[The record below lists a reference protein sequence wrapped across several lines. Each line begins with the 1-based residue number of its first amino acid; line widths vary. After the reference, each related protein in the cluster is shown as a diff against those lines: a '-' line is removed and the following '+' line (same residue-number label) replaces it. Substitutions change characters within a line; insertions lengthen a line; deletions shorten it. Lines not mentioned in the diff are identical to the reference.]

1 MRFSFC
7 LSLFIW
13 LISTFELNAQFAQID
28 VQSYKIDL
36 TVNDVN
42 DTISVRET
50 IVFDFID
57 PSQSVSFNL
66 ASVEKSGRGMRIQ
79 KVIQGKKEL
88 KFSHQNGVLK
98 VIDFPVNATKNQ
110 EIEVYFKGV
119 PIDGLVIGKN
129 KFGSRTFFGDNW
141 PNRAQNWFAC
151 NDHPSDKAT
160 VEYVVTAPS
169 SYEVVANGQL
179 ISKKIIKKSVVYHY
193 QSKVVLP
200 TKVMVVGI
208 ANLSEKQSGTVE
220 GIPIFSA
227 VYPENEQAAFKDFE
241 IAPTILKFF
250 IDYIAPYE
258 FEKLTNVQST
268 TRFGGMENAG
278 CIFYDEHSIGGSRS
292 PENLIAH
299 EIVHQWF
306 GNSASEKDWP
316 HLWLSEGF
324 ATYLTNI
331 YIQKTKGELAF
342 DTQLIKDRNKVIAFA
357 KEYKHPVVDQSY
369 TNLMDLLNANS
380 YQKGAWVLHMLRTE
394 IGDSLFQLSIQTY
407 YNKFRLSNAD
417 TKDFQQVVESVSKLD
432 LDWFFKQWLYQAEI
446 PTLKISDEITEKT
459 LKLKI
464 SQKGYMFRFPLIVEI
479 KLQNGETILEKIQI
493 TEKETL
499 FTKEYTSEIGSFRI
513 DPTIDLLFQQ

>member
-1 MRFSFC
+1 MRQLILFYFLSVSLQIFSQ
-7 LSLFIW
+7 LS
-13 LISTFELNAQFAQID
+13 QID

-36 TVNDVN
+36 TVNDLN
-42 DTISVRET
+42 DTILVREK
-50 IVFDFID
+50 IVFDYNDFTK
-57 PSQSVSFNL
+57 SVSFNL
-66 ASVEKSGRGMRIQ
+66 TSIDKSGKGMRIQ
-79 KVIQGKKEL
+79 KVLQGKNEL
-88 KFSHQNGVLK
+88 DFSHLK
-98 VIDFPVNATKNQ
+98 NILTLKDFRVNTNKNI
-110 EIEVYFKGV
+110 EIEVQFKGV

-160 VEYVVTAPS
+160 VEFVVTAPS
-169 SYEVVANGQL
+169 KYEVVANGQL
-179 ISKKIIKKSVVYHY
+179 ISKKINKKTVVYHY

-208 ANLSEKQSGTVE
+208 ANLSEKQSGTVD
-220 GIPIFSA
+220 GIPVFSA
-227 VYPENEQAAFKDFE
+227 VYPENEKAAFKDFE
-241 IAPTILKFF
+241 IAPSILKFF

-278 CIFYDEHSIGGSRS
+278 CIFYDEHSIGGLRS

-306 GNSASEKDWP
+306 GNSASEKDWS

-331 YIQKTKGELAF
+331 YIQKTKGEKLF
-342 DTQLIKDRNKVIAFA
+342 QSQMEKDRSKVIAFS
-357 KEYKHPVVDQSY
+357 KRYNHSVVDTNY
-369 TNLMDLLNANS
+369 TDVMDLLNANS
-380 YQKGAWVLHMLRTE
+380 YQKGSWVLHMLRNE

-407 YNKFRLSNAD
+407 YKKFRLSNAD
-417 TKDFQQVVESVSKLD
+417 TKDFQQVVESISKLD

-446 PTLKISDEITEKT
+446 PTLKFSDEIAGKT
-459 LKLKI
+459 IKLKI
-464 SQKGYMFRFPLIVEI
+464 NQKGYVFRFHLIVEI

-499 FTKEYTSEIGSFRI
+499 FIKEYASEIRSFRI
-513 DPTIDLLFQQ
+513 DPTVDLLFQQY

>member
-1 MRFSFC
+1 MYKTLLGSFLIVSFQIFS
-7 LSLFIW
+7 
-13 LISTFELNAQFAQID
+13 QFSQID
-28 VQSYKIDL
+28 VESYKIDL
-36 TVNDVN
+36 TVNDKN
-42 DTISVRET
+42 DTIRVKEK
-50 IVFDFID
+50 IVFDYTDLSKSI
-57 PSQSVSFNL
+57 SFNL
-66 ASVEKSGRGMRIQ
+66 ASVNSSGKGMQ
-79 KVIQGKKEL
+79 VLKVIQGKTELDFKHKENL
-88 KFSHQNGVLK
+88 LILNNFR
-98 VIDFPVNATKNQ
+98 PVNSNNI
-110 EIEVYFKGV
+110 EIEIHFKGV

-160 VEYVVTAPS
+160 VEYVVTAPAK
-169 SYEVVANGQL
+169 YKVVANGQL
-179 ISKKIIKKSVVYHY
+179 ISKKINKKTVVYHY
-193 QSKVVLP
+193 KSGIVLP

-208 ANLSEKQSGTVE
+208 ANLSEKQSGTVA
-220 GIPIFSA
+220 GIPVFSA

-278 CIFYDEHSIGGSRS
+278 CIFYDENSIGGTRS
-292 PENLIAH
+292 SENLIAH

-357 KEYKHPVVDQSY
+357 KEYKHPVVDESY

-380 YQKGAWVLHMLRTE
+380 YQKGAWVLNMLRTE

-407 YNKFRLSNAD
+407 YKKFRLSNAD
-417 TKDFQQVVESVSKLD
+417 TKDFQEVVESVSKLD
-432 LDWFFKQWLYQAEI
+432 LDWFFKEWLYQAEI
-446 PTLKISDEITEKT
+446 PTLKISDEIAGKYF
-459 LKLKI
+459 KLKI
-464 SQKGYMFRFPLIVEI
+464 DQKGYVFRFPLIVEI
-479 KLQNGETILEKIQI
+479 KFQNGETILEKIQI
-493 TEKETL
+493 KDKETI
-499 FTKEYTSEIGSFRI
+499 FTKEYASEIGSFRI
-513 DPTIDLLFQQ
+513 DPMVDLLFQQY

>member
-1 MRFSFC
+1 MNKVILGSFLIVSFQIFS
-7 LSLFIW
+7 
-13 LISTFELNAQFAQID
+13 QFSQID

-36 TVNDVN
+36 TVNDKN
-42 DTISVRET
+42 DTIRVKEQ
-50 IVFDFID
+50 IVFDYTDLSKSI
-57 PSQSVSFNL
+57 SFNL
-66 ASVEKSGRGMRIQ
+66 ISVNSTGKGMQ
-79 KVIQGKKEL
+79 
-88 KFSHQNGVLK
+88 VLK
-98 VIDFPVNATKNQ
+98 VLQGKNELDFKHKENVLILNNFSPSSTKKI
-110 EIEVYFKGV
+110 EIEIHFKGV

-129 KFGSRTFFGDNW
+129 KFGGRTFFGDNW
-141 PNRAQNWFAC
+141 PNRAQHWFAC
-151 NDHPSDKAT
+151 NDHPSDKAL
-160 VEYVVTAPS
+160 VEYIVNAPLK
-169 SYEVVANGQL
+169 YEVVANGQL
-179 ISKKIIKKSVVYHY
+179 ISKKMNKKSVVYHY

-208 ANLSEKQSGTVE
+208 ANLSEKQSGTVD
-220 GIPIFSA
+220 GIPVFSA

-241 IAPTILKFF
+241 IAPSILKFF

-278 CIFYDEHSIGGSRS
+278 CIFYDEHSIGGTRN

-299 EIVHQWF
+299 EIAHQWF

-357 KEYKHPVVDQSY
+357 KEYKHPVVDESY

-394 IGDSLFQLSIQTY
+394 IGDSLFQQSIRTY
-407 YNKFRLSNAD
+407 YQKYRLSNAD
-417 TKDFQQVVESVSKLD
+417 SKDFQQVVESVSKLD

-446 PTLKISDEITEKT
+446 PTLKVSDEIEGKN
-459 LKLKI
+459 LKI
-464 SQKGYMFRFPLIVEI
+464 DIIQKDYVFRFPLVLEV
-479 KLQNGETILEKIQI
+479 KLQNGKTVFEKIQI
-493 TEKETL
+493 IEKETL
-499 FTKEYTSEIGSFRI
+499 FTKKYESEIGSFRI
-513 DPTIDLLFQQ
+513 DPNFDLLYQE

>member
-1 MRFSFC
+1 MYKILIGSFLIVSFQIFS
-7 LSLFIW
+7 
-13 LISTFELNAQFAQID
+13 QFSQID

-36 TVNDVN
+36 TVNDKN
-42 DTISVRET
+42 DTIRVKEK
-50 IVFDFID
+50 IVFDYTDLSKSI
-57 PSQSVSFNL
+57 SFNL
-66 ASVEKSGRGMRIQ
+66 TSVNSSGKGMQ
-79 KVIQGKKEL
+79 
-88 KFSHQNGVLK
+88 VLK
-98 VIDFPVNATKNQ
+98 VMQGKNELDFKHKENVLMLNNFRPSSTKKI
-110 EIEVYFKGV
+110 EIEIHFKGV

-129 KFGSRTFFGDNW
+129 KFGARTFFGDNW

-160 VEYVVTAPS
+160 VEYVVVAPS
-169 SYEVVANGQL
+169 HYEVVANGQL
-179 ISKKIIKKSVVYHY
+179 ISKKMNKKSVVYHY

-220 GIPIFSA
+220 GIPVFSA

-241 IAPTILKFF
+241 IAPSILKFF

-278 CIFYDEHSIGGSRS
+278 CIFYDEHSIGSTRN

-299 EIVHQWF
+299 EIAHQWF

-342 DTQLIKDRNKVIAFA
+342 DTQLIKDRNKVIAFV
-357 KEYKHPVVDQSY
+357 KEYKHPVVDDSY
-369 TNLMDLLNANS
+369 TNIMDLLNANS

-394 IGDSLFQLSIQTY
+394 IGDSLFQQSIRTY
-407 YNKFRLSNAD
+407 YKKYRLSNAD
-417 TKDFQQVVESVSKLD
+417 SKDFQQVVESVSKLD
-432 LDWFFKQWLYQAEI
+432 LDWFFKQWLFQAEI
-446 PTLKISDEITEKT
+446 PTLKVSDEIEGKN
-459 LKLKI
+459 LKI
-464 SQKGYMFRFPLIVEI
+464 DIIQKDYVFRFPLVLEV
-479 KLQNGETILEKIQI
+479 KLQNGKTVFEKIQI
-493 TEKETL
+493 IEKETL
-499 FTKEYTSEIGSFRI
+499 FTKKYESEIGSFRI
-513 DPTIDLLFQQ
+513 DPNVDLLYQE

>member
-1 MRFSFC
+1 MYKILLGSFLIVSFQIFS
-7 LSLFIW
+7 
-13 LISTFELNAQFAQID
+13 QFSQID

-36 TVNDVN
+36 TVNDKN
-42 DTISVRET
+42 DTIRVKEK
-50 IVFDFID
+50 IVFDYTDLSKSI
-57 PSQSVSFNL
+57 SFNL
-66 ASVEKSGRGMRIQ
+66 TSVNSSGKGMQ
-79 KVIQGKKEL
+79 
-88 KFSHQNGVLK
+88 VLK
-98 VIDFPVNATKNQ
+98 VLQGKNELDFKHKENVLMLNNFRSSSTKKI
-110 EIEVYFKGV
+110 EIEIHFKGV

-129 KFGSRTFFGDNW
+129 KFGARTFFGDNW

-151 NDHPSDKAT
+151 NDHPSDKAL
-160 VEYVVTAPS
+160 VEYIVNAPFK
-169 SYEVVANGQL
+169 YEVVANGQL
-179 ISKKIIKKSVVYHY
+179 ISKKMNKKSVVYHY

-208 ANLSEKQSGTVE
+208 ANLSEKQSATVD
-220 GIPIFSA
+220 GIPVFSA
-227 VYPENEQAAFKDFE
+227 VYPENEKAAFKDFE
-241 IAPTILKFF
+241 IAPSILKFF

-278 CIFYDEHSIGGSRS
+278 CIFYDEHSIGGTRS

-357 KEYKHPVVDQSY
+357 KEYKHPVVDESY

-394 IGDSLFQLSIQTY
+394 IGDSLFQQSIRTY
-407 YNKFRLSNAD
+407 YKKYRLSNAD
-417 TKDFQQVVESVSKLD
+417 SKDFQKVVESVSKID

-446 PTLKISDEITEKT
+446 PTLKISDEIEGKN
-459 LKLKI
+459 LKI
-464 SQKGYMFRFPLIVEI
+464 DIIQKDYVFRFPLVLEV
-479 KLQNGETILEKIQI
+479 KLQNGKTVFEKIQI
-493 TEKETL
+493 IEKETL
-499 FTKEYTSEIGSFRI
+499 FTKKYESEIGSFRI
-513 DPTIDLLFQQ
+513 DPNVDLLYQE

>member
-1 MRFSFC
+1 MYKILLCSFLIVSFQIFS
-7 LSLFIW
+7 
-13 LISTFELNAQFAQID
+13 QFSQID

-36 TVNDVN
+36 TVNDKN
-42 DTISVRET
+42 DTIRVKEK
-50 IVFDFID
+50 IVFDYTDLSKSI
-57 PSQSVSFNL
+57 SFNL
-66 ASVEKSGRGMRIQ
+66 TSVNSSGKGMQ
-79 KVIQGKKEL
+79 
-88 KFSHQNGVLK
+88 VLK
-98 VIDFPVNATKNQ
+98 VLQGKYELDFKHKENVLMLNNFRPSSTKKI
-110 EIEVYFKGV
+110 EIEIHFKGV

-129 KFGSRTFFGDNW
+129 KFGARTFFGDNW

-179 ISKKIIKKSVVYHY
+179 ILKKINKKSVVYHY

-220 GIPIFSA
+220 GIPVFSA

-241 IAPTILKFF
+241 IAPSILKFF

-278 CIFYDEHSIGGSRS
+278 CIFYDEHSIGGTRN

-299 EIVHQWF
+299 EIAHQWF

-342 DTQLIKDRNKVIAFA
+342 DTQLIKDRNKVIAFV
-357 KEYKHPVVDQSY
+357 KEYKHPVVDESY
-369 TNLMDLLNANS
+369 TNIMDLLNANS

-394 IGDSLFQLSIQTY
+394 IGDSLFQQSIRTY
-407 YNKFRLSNAD
+407 YQKYRLSNAD
-417 TKDFQQVVESVSKLD
+417 SKDFQQVVESVSKLD

-446 PTLKISDEITEKT
+446 PTLKVSDEIEGKN
-459 LKLKI
+459 LKI
-464 SQKGYMFRFPLIVEI
+464 DIIQKDYVFRFPLVLEV
-479 KLQNGETILEKIQI
+479 KLQNGKTVFEKIQI
-493 TEKETL
+493 IEKETL
-499 FTKEYTSEIGSFRI
+499 FTKKYESEIGSFRI
-513 DPTIDLLFQQ
+513 DPNVDLLYQQY

>member
-1 MRFSFC
+1 MHKILLGSFLIVSFQIFS
-7 LSLFIW
+7 
-13 LISTFELNAQFAQID
+13 QFSQID

-36 TVNDVN
+36 TVNDKN
-42 DTISVRET
+42 DTIRVKEK
-50 IVFDFID
+50 IVFDYTDLSKSI
-57 PSQSVSFNL
+57 SFNL
-66 ASVEKSGRGMRIQ
+66 TSVNSSGKGMQ
-79 KVIQGKKEL
+79 
-88 KFSHQNGVLK
+88 VLK
-98 VIDFPVNATKNQ
+98 VLQGKNELDFKHKENVLMLNNFRPSSNKKI
-110 EIEVYFKGV
+110 EIEIHFKGV

-179 ISKKIIKKSVVYHY
+179 ISKKINKKSVVYHY

-220 GIPIFSA
+220 GVPVFSA
-227 VYPENEQAAFKDFE
+227 VYPENEQAAFKDFD
-241 IAPTILKFF
+241 ISPSILKFF

-278 CIFYDEHSIGGSRS
+278 CIFYDENSIGGTRN

-299 EIVHQWF
+299 EIAHQWF
-306 GNSASEKDWP
+306 GNSASEKDWS

-331 YIQKTKGELAF
+331 YIQKTKGEKAF
-342 DTQLIKDRNKVIAFA
+342 QTQMEKDRSKVIAFS
-357 KEYKHPVVDQSY
+357 KSYNHSVVDTNY
-369 TNLMDLLNANS
+369 TDLMDLLNANS

-407 YNKFRLSNAD
+407 YKKFRLSNAE
-417 TKDFQQVVESVSKLD
+417 TKDFQQVVESVSKRNF
-432 LDWFFKQWLYQAEI
+432 DWFFKQWLYQAVI
-446 PTLKISDEITEKT
+446 PTLKISDEIEGKN
-459 LKLKI
+459 LKI
-464 SQKGYMFRFPLIVEI
+464 DIIQKDYVFRFPLVLEV
-479 KLQNGETILEKIQI
+479 KLQNGKTVFEKIQI
-493 TEKETL
+493 IEKETL
-499 FTKEYTSEIGSFRI
+499 FTKKYESEIGSFRI
-513 DPTIDLLFQQ
+513 DPNVDLLYQE